1 MRRVPQDR
9 VTPGASHIAL
19 RTIPQRLSV
28 ALVVFVMATVVW
40 NPAVSLAGT
49 VADCPGYGAVR
60 VTGTVTI
67 DGIDEVSGV
76 VSSNRRPVLWIE
88 EDSGNPELIYAI
100 DGSGAQRGVVTVMNA
115 DNRDWEDIALTGRRI
130 WLGDIGDNAEVRSTI
145 RVYWFREPRPSQ
157 TSVSAHVLELRYE
170 DGPHN
175 AEAMV
180 VDGKQRQLFI
190 FTKRSGTTSV
200 YTTSVRGLRGGGSA
214 TLTKIAELPLKASSK
229 VTAADLGP
237 QGIIIKA
244 GQGYLYRW
252 NSDRTVPSALSTTP
266 CRAEVGPGES
276 LAFAHDGGGLY
287 AIPEGSSPSVY
298 FTPSN

>member
-1 MRRVPQDR
+1 
-9 VTPGASHIAL
+9 VTAVSSRIAL
-19 RTIPQRLSV
+19 GTIPQRRRV
-28 ALVVFVMATVVW
+28 ALVAFVMTTVVW
-40 NPAVSLAGT
+40 NPAVSAAGT

-67 DGIDEVSGV
+67 DGINEVSGV
-76 VSSNRRPVLWIE
+76 VSSNRRAVLWIE

-100 DGSGAQRGVVTVMNA
+100 DGSGAQRGVVTVENA
-115 DNRDWEDIALTGRRI
+115 DNRDWEDIALTGHRI
-130 WLGDIGDNAEVRSTI
+130 WLGDIGDNSELRSSI
-145 RVYWFREPRPSQ
+145 QVYWFREPTPSQ
-157 TSVSAHVLELRYE
+157 ASVSAHVLELRYE
-170 DGPHN
+170 DGAHN

-180 VDGKQRQLFI
+180 VDGARRELFI

-200 YTTSVRGLRGGGSA
+200 YTTSVRGLQGGESR
-214 TLTKIAELPLKASSK
+214 TLTKIAELPLNASSK

-237 QGIIIKA
+237 EGIIIKA

-252 NSDRTVPSALSTTP
+252 TSDRTVPSALSKTP

-287 AIPEGSSPSVY
+287 AIPEGASPSVY